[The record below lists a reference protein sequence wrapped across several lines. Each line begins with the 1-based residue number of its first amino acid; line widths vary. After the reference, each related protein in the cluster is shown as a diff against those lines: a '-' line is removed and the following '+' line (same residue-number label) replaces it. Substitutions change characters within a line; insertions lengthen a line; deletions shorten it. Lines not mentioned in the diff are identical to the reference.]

1 MTAYERT
8 HIGGG
13 VTGQISQ
20 DILQSIPESL
30 IFSDLEGII
39 RIWNPGSETIFG
51 YTAEEA
57 IGQSL
62 DLIVPETMRQAH
74 WNGYH
79 QAMASGTTRHK
90 GGSMITRSL
99 QKSGERLYIDVS
111 FAIVKNQAG
120 EVTGSAAISRD
131 ATERYMQ
138 ERKAREVA
146 AESADKQPAAT
157 IKLIKNGPYL
167 VQGSFA
173 LIDEGGAGMST
184 TGNTTLCSCGA
195 SSNFPYCD
203 GSHVKINFQTKKKTA
218 D

>member
-1 MTAYERT
+1 MKK
-8 HIGGG
+8 GGG
-13 VTGQISQ
+13 DVMEQISQ
-20 DILQSIPESL
+20 DILQAVPESL
-30 IFSDLEGII
+30 IFSDREGII
-39 RIWNPGSETIFG
+39 RIWNPASETIFG

-62 DLIVPETMRQAH
+62 DIIIPETMRQAH

-79 QAMASGTTRHK
+79 QAIANGATRHK

-138 ERKAREVA
+138 ERKAREA
-146 AESADKQPAAT
+146 AAASAGKGQEKQPAAT
-157 IKLIKNGPYL
+157 IRLVNNGPYL

-173 LIDEGGAGMST
+173 LLDESGAAIST
-184 TGNTTLCSCGA
+184 TGNATLCSCGA
-195 SSNFPYCD
+195 TSNFPFCD
-203 GSHVKINFQTKKKTA
+203 GSHVKINFQTKKKPTA
-218 D
+218 

>member
-1 MTAYERT
+1 M
-8 HIGGG
+8 
-13 VTGQISQ
+13 
-20 DILQSIPESL
+20 PESL
-30 IFSDLEGII
+30 IFSDREGII
-39 RIWNPGSETIFG
+39 RVWNPASETIFG

-62 DLIVPETMRQAH
+62 DLIIPESMRQAH
-74 WNGYH
+74 WNGYN
-79 QAMASGTTRHK
+79 QAIANGATRHK

-120 EVTGSAAISRD
+120 EVTGSASIARD

-138 ERKAREVA
+138 ERKAREA
-146 AESADKQPAAT
+146 AAASAEMQPAAT

-173 LIDEGGAGMST
+173 LLDEGGAAMST
-184 TGNTTLCSCGA
+184 TGNATLCSCGA

-203 GSHVKINFQTKKKTA
+203 GSHVKINFQAKKKAA